1 MNKRK
6 PASVEEMQLRLNKY
20 QTLKDRIQNNLDEV
34 ERLRN
39 CMVRVTVAY
48 KDAPGWDRKQS
59 DQNVILTEIEK
70 LSKHIKADTDNLS
83 KAFYEAERLIGELD
97 NVNEAQVLRYK
108 YIYGYS
114 WEEIEEK
121 MKYSRATLWRFHRKA
136 LYHLVSKFETIC

>member
-6 PASVEEMQLRLNKY
+6 PGSVEEMQLQLNRY

-34 ERLRN
+34 ERLRS

-70 LSKHIKADTDNLS
+70 LTKHIKADTNNLNE
-83 KAFYEAERLIGELD
+83 AFYEAECIINGLED
-97 NVNEAQVLRYK
+97 VNEAQVLRYK

-114 WEEIEEK
+114 WAEIGEK
-121 MKYSRATLWRFHRKA
+121 MNYSVVSIKRFHRRA
-136 LYHLVSKFETIC
+136 LYNLISN

>member
-83 KAFYEAERLIGELD
+83 KAFYEAERLIGEID

-108 YIYGYS
+108 YIWGYS
-114 WEEIEEK
+114 WAEIGEK
-121 MKYSRATLWRFHRKA
+121 MNYSVVSIKRFHRRA
-136 LYHLVSKFETIC
+136 LYNLLSN